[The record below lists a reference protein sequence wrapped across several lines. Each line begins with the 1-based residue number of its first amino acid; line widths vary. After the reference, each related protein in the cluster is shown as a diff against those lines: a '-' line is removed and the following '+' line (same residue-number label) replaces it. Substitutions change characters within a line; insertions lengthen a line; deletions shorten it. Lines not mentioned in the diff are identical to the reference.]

1 MRRQVS
7 DALNEQVLYHAT
19 KTPLMAG
26 QILEPLNC
34 PKKWGFPE
42 HIEAFIDG
50 FRPEGGSTSY
60 LCDVQH
66 A

>member
-1 MRRQVS
+1 
-7 DALNEQVLYHAT
+7 
-19 KTPLMAG
+19 MAG